1 VTRKNKL
8 EDSKQQK
15 RKLGRVIDVTDD
27 EHFNWLH
34 SMRTPEE
41 NERDREV
48 MRHFEETLHRL
59 EMEEEM
65 QKEEDQTSK

>member
-1 VTRKNKL
+1 MTRKNKL
-8 EDSKQQK
+8 QDPKQPK

-48 MRHFEETLHRL
+48 MRYFEETSQRL
-59 EMEEEM
+59 KQEEEK
-65 QKEEDQTSK
+65 QRDGNRS